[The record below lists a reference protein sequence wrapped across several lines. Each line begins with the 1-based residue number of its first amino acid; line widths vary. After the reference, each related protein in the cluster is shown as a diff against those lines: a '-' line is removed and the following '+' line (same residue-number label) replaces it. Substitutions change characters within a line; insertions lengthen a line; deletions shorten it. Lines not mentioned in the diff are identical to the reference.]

1 MEDEELNLVLQV
13 LENPVRR
20 KIVKRLSRGSSY
32 PLRLSK
38 ELGLGQP
45 LVAKHLAIMEKA
57 GIVSSSMKKSPGG
70 PDRRSYSLAK
80 SVSVTLDLGPNLF
93 IQHGFA
99 FGSVTGKDLSDEA
112 SSLLGDV
119 SRVSRDDERAIHS
132 LATILERVDNRLDGL
147 EGERATL
154 LYVRNLA
161 LSTAL
166 QAISTVKDEAKR
178 RVIYSVLERHGWKVF
193 GHGRAA
199 VAWLIDDIRL
209 PAVANEIFRPTIA
222 PIRCTDETS
231 SGSAAAVNEDNG
243 SLMGRLCGNEILN
256 VHRVRFRSGKE
267 ITFGE
272 GYRLR
277 SRGIARD
284 RRHHSKDENESVK
297 FQRWPLPI

>member
-57 GIVSSSMKKSPGG
+57 GMVSSSMKKSPGG

-178 RVIYSVLERHGWKVF
+178 RVIYSVLE
-193 GHGRAA
+193 
-199 VAWLIDDIRL
+199 
-209 PAVANEIFRPTIA
+209 E
-222 PIRCTDETS
+222 
-231 SGSAAAVNEDNG
+231 
-243 SLMGRLCGNEILN
+243 
-256 VHRVRFRSGKE
+256 
-267 ITFGE
+267 
-272 GYRLR
+272 
-277 SRGIARD
+277 
-284 RRHHSKDENESVK
+284 HSKDVDDLSD
-297 FQRWPLPI
+297 WLDLCG